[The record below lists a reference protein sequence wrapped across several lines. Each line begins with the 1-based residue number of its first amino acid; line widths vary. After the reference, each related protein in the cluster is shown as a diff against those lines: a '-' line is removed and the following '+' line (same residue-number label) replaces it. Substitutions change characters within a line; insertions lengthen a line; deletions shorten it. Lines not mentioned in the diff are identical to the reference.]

1 MLFWP
6 RLEIFPS
13 FVLSELH
20 RFLFV
25 RQNRLEMGRN
35 SHSLRPD
42 QSQKRKLAL
51 RECAPFQRQG
61 KQYESRGDSRERNNN
76 IEHPF
81 LCQGERVTARLP
93 FVPQGKPFEA
103 QGKKPCPDVTRS
115 GSHAP
120 ARLRFAAQGKPF
132 ADQGKQPWRD
142 VTHIVQF

>member
-1 MLFWP
+1 MG
-6 RLEIFPS
+6 
-13 FVLSELH
+13 
-20 RFLFV
+20 
-25 RQNRLEMGRN
+25 QNRLEMGRN
-35 SHSLRPD
+35 SCSLPQDETRN
-42 QSQKRKLAL
+42 QQFAL
-51 RECAPFQRQG
+51 RECAPFLRQG
-61 KQYESRGDSRERNNN
+61 KQYESRRDSREWNND

-81 LCQGERVTARLP
+81 PCQGERVTARLP

-115 GSHAP
+115 GAHAP